1 MEQVRNEQTIYSAA
15 VYCRLSKDDDQA
27 GESVSIETQKMNI
40 LTRKTY
46 SLSTGTLLSTDS
58 WGYGDSTFG
67 DRLTAYNGET
77 VSYDAYGRVSQ
88 YRGEHVGYYWDTNFE
103 RIYNI
108 GSVYFTY
115 HEDGMRRTKSVGNL
129 THSYT
134 YDGINLVREEWGD
147 NTLIFLYDASGSPVG
162 MQYRNSSYASGAW
175 DVYFYEK
182 NLQGDIVSVYTE
194 DRTLLVSY
202 TYDAWGSF
210 TATYHNGGAL
220 TSAAYNPFTYRG
232 YYYDTETGLYYVSS
246 RYYDPEIGRWINADG
261 FVSTGQDITGYNMFA
276 YCGNNPVNRKDP
288 TGQFWITALIVT
300 AVVAVCTV
308 TLSGCSSQSA
318 PSSPRSDLANAPDLD
333 VSTASPGSYNCYG
346 NGIGKQICADPT
358 GYIRGD
364 STRETFEAVKND
376 LGSNNVRELTSI
388 SDPIGDDEFKVALKC
403 GPMDYHFIRLDSNG
417 WYNKSGNAPGLY
429 IDQSVVAEDIW
440 YAMWMNNGQAYVG
453 NPKYGFPFYNDE
465 TIYFAVKVEW
475 DVQ

>member
-1 MEQVRNEQTIYSAA
+1 LSA
-15 VYCRLSKDDDQA
+15 
-27 GESVSIETQKMNI
+27 
-40 LTRKTY
+40 
-46 SLSTGTLLSTDS
+46 GTLLSTDS

-77 VSYDAYGRVSQ
+77 VSYDAYGRVSR
-88 YRGEHVGYYWDTNFE
+88 YRGEYVGYYWDTHFE

-210 TATYHNGGAL
+210 TVTYHNGGAL

-246 RYYDPEIGRWINADG
+246 RYYDPEIGRWINADIPETLTAD
-261 FVSTGQDITGYNMFA
+261 FENFAQYNLFA
-276 YCGNNPVNRKDP
+276 YCFNNPVNMSDE
-288 TGQFWITALIVT
+288 TGTWPSWAKKVVAAV
-300 AVVAVCTV
+300 AVVAVVAAVAAVTV
-308 TLSGCSSQSA
+308 ATAGAGTAAAVIAVGAAKGAAIGMASGAAIGAATGAVSHRVSTGSWSGAGTAALNGMGDGALSGA
-318 PSSPRSDLANAPDLD
+318 VTGAITGA
-333 VSTASPGSYNCYG
+333 AGS
-346 NGIGKQICADPT
+346 
-358 GYIRGD
+358 
-364 STRETFEAVKND
+364 
-376 LGSNNVRELTSI
+376 
-388 SDPIGDDEFKVALKC
+388 
-403 GPMDYHFIRLDSNG
+403 
-417 WYNKSGNAPGLY
+417 
-429 IDQSVVAEDIW
+429 
-440 YAMWMNNGQAYVG
+440 
-453 NPKYGFPFYNDE
+453 
-465 TIYFAVKVEW
+465 AVKVSQAAKAW
-475 DVQ
+475 DSGTFKSGYQSMKYHYNKHVVSEGLTKGNNVLKYTQDAVRFANRNSSVLKYTYNYNYGNASWNLTYSTGQGGMFTSAGKILTFWYR

>member
-246 RYYDPEIGRWINADG
+246 RYYDPEIGRWINADNRISG
-261 FVSTGQDITGYNMFA
+261 VGGSILGYNMFA
-276 YCGNNPVNRKDP
+276 YCMNNPVNMSDP
-288 TGQFWITALIVT
+288 TGSWPKWIETAANWVNNNIIQPVASFIEKSIDYPTPPSKEDHYNRNQNNIQFPEEYDETFFKDWDDSVSAN
-300 AVVAVCTV
+300 CH
-308 TLSGCSSQSA
+308 QFSA
-318 PSSPRSDLANAPDLD
+318 PNRDNVKYVSPDGKYEAIYD
-333 VSTASPGSYNCYG
+333 VKNKLVTDPRDVGTYNFISPNENPFGHFIKDVIPWIQHG
-346 NGIGKQICADPT
+346 NSPN
-358 GYIRGD
+358 D
-364 STRETFEAVKND
+364 STEWWQR
-376 LGSNNVRELTSI
+376 
-388 SDPIGDDEFKVALKC
+388 ALS
-403 GPMDYHFIRLDSNG
+403 FI
-417 WYNKSGNAPGLY
+417 A
-429 IDQSVVAEDIW
+429 I
-440 YAMWMNNGQAYVG
+440 YV
-453 NPKYGFPFYNDE
+453 
-465 TIYFAVKVEW
+465 
-475 DVQ
+475 